1 MASNFFFFFLDSNS
15 YSSATICLMHPI
27 TRLLYYHVQIIA
39 SVVVIW
45 LGLGQSQRH
54 RHHRAKTV
62 LYSKYNNIIIAM
74 ELRAW
79 LAQAR
84 HRASTEL
91 SRTVWFMGIWF
102 GMIYMLLLLLFRC
115 HCPCRA
121 FNSFF
126 IHSFIVAPF
135 QPRESC
141 GVFKWHWTKHRPHI
155 FAHRYSVEARRVGGV
170 HRGCQGVQWRKL

>member
-1 MASNFFFFFLDSNS
+1 MASNFFFFVFLCHYMPN
-15 YSSATICLMHPI
+15 APHHPI
-27 TRLLYYHVQIIA
+27 TVLSCAEHSLRR
-39 SVVVIW
+39 VVIW

-126 IHSFIVAPF
+126 IHSFINSCSLPAQRVVWCVLVALNNKT
-135 QPRESC
+135 SAY
-141 GVFKWHWTKHRPHI
+141 I
-155 FAHRYSVEARRVGGV
+155 FAHRYSARVGGV
-170 HRGCQGVQWRKL
+170 RRGCQGVQWRKL